1 MKEKIVGPARRAFM
15 AAGLLCLLVILGG
28 LFPREAFAHAILTG
42 TDPAPNSTLAQAPEQ
57 IKLTFNEPLEEGVYY
72 IRVLDQSGAKVT
84 DNAAEMT
91 KDRTGIFLR
100 LPKLEDGLYVV
111 SYHVI
116 SGDGHP
122 VGGSYP
128 LTVGKAAPAAG
139 SGETGGTGGTSTGHN
154 HSLGSSGVD
163 GMIQYLARGLWYA
176 AMLGLTGWLLW
187 RRSASGRR
195 LPGDVSAKWTLN
207 LQRFYLV
214 ALLFVILT
222 HVEALLG
229 DGGLSQLG
237 SLLTGTGIGISWL
250 VSLGLSLAGFLL
262 LGRAAWLDYAWA
274 ASLLAVKALSG
285 HAVTFPPVW
294 ASVAADFIHLAAAAV
309 WVGGL
314 AAAAAVYRNRREEFT
329 SFLGRFSRAA
339 LWSIIALTVSGVA
352 LTLLFLPSL
361 DMIIYTQ
368 WGILLLIKIGVV
380 VLVVGTA
387 AFLRYTLK
395 NKRER
400 ATAKLYKVD
409 FSFMLVILAV
419 VGVLTYLSP
428 APPNEPLSWH
438 EMGKSVHMTAEVSPK
453 APGTNTFKVTVWVL
467 DTLGPPKHVQMNAQ
481 YEPKE
486 GEEATLAPIQIPL
499 ELQENQEK
507 NWLEGYNMYTYYT
520 QGPYLPLP
528 GKCMLEVRIMD
539 SNDDEAVYKK
549 EFRLY

>member
-1 MKEKIVGPARRAFM
+1 MEGKGVKTARRALFTT
-15 AAGLLCLLVILGG
+15 GLLCLLVILGG

-84 DNAAEMT
+84 DNAATMT
-91 KDRTGIFLR
+91 KDRTGIVLQ
-100 LPKLEDGLYVV
+100 LPKLDDGLYVV

-128 LTVGKAAPAAG
+128 LTVGNAAPAAQNG
-139 SGETGGTGGTSTGHN
+139 NAGGTSASHN
-154 HSLGSSGVD
+154 HNLGSTGVD
-163 GMIQYLARGLWYA
+163 GLIQYTARGLWYA
-176 AMLGLTGWLLW
+176 AMLALTGWLLW
-187 RRSASGRR
+187 RRSESGRK
-195 LPGDVSAKWTLN
+195 LPQEVSAKWTLN

-250 VSLGLSLAGFLL
+250 AALGLSLAGFVL

-274 ASLLAVKALSG
+274 AALLAVKSLSG
-285 HAVTFPPVW
+285 HAVTFPPVS
-294 ASVAADFIHLAAAAV
+294 ASVAADFIHLVAAAV

-314 AAAAAVYRNRREEFT
+314 TAAAAVYRNRREEFT
-329 SFLGRFSRAA
+329 SFLGRFSGAA
-339 LWSIIALTVSGVA
+339 LGSIIALTVSGVV

-361 DMIIYTQ
+361 DRIIYTQ
-368 WGILLLIKIGVV
+368 WGILLLVKVGVV

-387 AFLRYTLK
+387 AFLRHTMK
-395 NKRER
+395 NRRDK
-400 ATAKLYKVD
+400 ATAKLYKTD
-409 FSFMLVILAV
+409 FSLMLVILAV

-428 APPNEPLSWH
+428 APPNEPLNWH
-438 EMGKSVHMTAEVSPK
+438 EMGKSVHMTTEVSPK

-467 DTLGPPKHVQMNAQ
+467 DTMGPPKHVQMNAQ

-486 GEEATLAPIQIPL
+486 EEEATLAPIQIPL
-499 ELQENQEK
+499 ELQENQEE

-528 GKCMLEVRIMD
+528 GKCTLEVRIMD

>member
-1 MKEKIVGPARRAFM
+1 MEGKGVKTARRALFT
-15 AAGLLCLLVILGG
+15 AGLLCLLVILGG

-84 DNAAEMT
+84 DNAATMT
-91 KDRTGIFLR
+91 KDRTGIVLQ
-100 LPKLEDGLYVV
+100 LPKLDDGLYVV

-128 LTVGKAAPAAG
+128 LTVGNAAPAAQNG
-139 SGETGGTGGTSTGHN
+139 NTGGTSASHN
-154 HSLGSSGVD
+154 HNLGSTGVD
-163 GMIQYLARGLWYA
+163 GLIQYTARGLWYA
-176 AMLGLTGWLLW
+176 AMLALTGWLLW
-187 RRSASGRR
+187 RRSESGRK
-195 LPGDVSAKWTLN
+195 LPQEVSAKWTLN

-250 VSLGLSLAGFLL
+250 AALGLSLAGFVL

-274 ASLLAVKALSG
+274 AALLAVKSLSG
-285 HAVTFPPVW
+285 HAVTFSPVS
-294 ASVAADFIHLAAAAV
+294 ASVAADFIHLVAAAV

-314 AAAAAVYRNRREEFT
+314 TTAAAVYRNRREEFT
-329 SFLGRFSRAA
+329 SFLARFSGAA
-339 LWSIIALTVSGVA
+339 LGSIIALTVSGVV

-361 DMIIYTQ
+361 DRIIYTQ
-368 WGILLLIKIGVV
+368 WGILLLVKVGVV

-387 AFLRYTLK
+387 AFLRYTMK
-395 NKRER
+395 NKRDK
-400 ATAKLYKVD
+400 ATAKLYKTD
-409 FSFMLVILAV
+409 FSLMLVILAV
-419 VGVLTYLSP
+419 VGILTYLSP
-428 APPNEPLSWH
+428 APPNEPLNWH
-438 EMGKSVHMTAEVSPK
+438 EMGKSVHMTTEVSPK

-467 DTLGPPKHVQMNAQ
+467 DTMGPPKHVQMNAQ

-486 GEEATLAPIQIPL
+486 EEEATLAPIQIPL
-499 ELQENQEK
+499 ELQENQEE

-528 GKCMLEVRIMD
+528 GKCTLEVRIMD

>member
-1 MKEKIVGPARRAFM
+1 MKEKVVKPARRAFI

-84 DNAAEMT
+84 DNAAVMT
-91 KDRTGIFLR
+91 KDRTGIVLQ
-100 LPKLEDGLYVV
+100 LPKLDDGLYVV

-128 LTVGKAAPAAG
+128 LTIGKAAPAAG
-139 SGETGGTGGTSTGHN
+139 SDVTGVTGGASAGHN
-154 HSLGSSGVD
+154 HNLGSSGVD
-163 GMIQYLARGLWYA
+163 GLIQYVARGLWYA
-176 AMLGLTGWLLW
+176 AMLALAGWLLW
-187 RRSASGRR
+187 RRSTSGRG
-195 LPGDVSAKWTLN
+195 LPQEVSARWTLN

-250 VSLGLSLAGFLL
+250 VSLGLSLAGFVL

-274 ASLLAVKALSG
+274 VALLAVKALSG
-285 HAVTFPPVW
+285 HAVTFPPVS

-314 AAAAAVYRNRREEFT
+314 TAAAAVYRNRREEFT
-329 SFLGRFSRAA
+329 SFLGRFSGAA
-339 LWSIIALTVSGVA
+339 LGSIIALTVSGVV

-368 WGILLLIKIGVV
+368 WGILMLIKVGVV

-387 AFLRYTLK
+387 AFLRYTMK
-395 NKRER
+395 NKRDK

-409 FSFMLVILAV
+409 FSLMLIILAV

-428 APPNEPLSWH
+428 APPNEPLNWH
-438 EMGKSVHMTAEVSPK
+438 EMGKTVHMTAEVSPK

-467 DTLGPPKHVQMNAQ
+467 DTMGPPKHVQMNAQ

-486 GEEATLAPIQIPL
+486 EEEATLAPIQIPL
-499 ELQENQEK
+499 ELQENQEE

-528 GKCMLEVRIMD
+528 GKCTLEVRIMD